1 MPNGSNA
8 QQITANNQ
16 SPFPYQLSS
25 YREAA
30 LMLFGTGLLYTSAF
44 TQRNLLPM
52 DSDQISILDPE
63 NVPFFDRKTTQKWNP
78 KKNVMREFLEPAGIV
93 AAIGVIGGI
102 GLQEKVTNYSWYPL
116 MTLTMMYFEGFYVA
130 EGGVLLMKSITK
142 RPRPFT
148 YNPELSTDQKTSSG
162 NNESF
167 FSGNATV
174 LFFNATFISQV
185 LSDVFHDSK
194 WTPYIW
200 AGSHGIALLSGF
212 WSIQSGM
219 HFPSDVLAGALWGS
233 GIAYLATKLHNF
245 RNSPI
250 KVSPY
255 LTEYGKGITLN
266 LNLSQ

>member
-116 MTLTMMYFEGFYVA
+116 MTLTMIYFEGFYVA

-185 LSDVFHDSK
+185 LSDVFPDRK

-245 RNSPI
+245 RYSPI